1 MNKISDIRYVFFILL
16 FQLSAFSALSVDVKM
31 NAPEVVRM
39 GQRFKL
45 VVTVNAKPSA
55 FNPPGL
61 NDFTILSGPSTQ
73 SSFSTRIVNG
83 KMTQSYTVSYTY
95 VLRPTKVGKFN
106 ISPAT
111 IKHKGKTYQS
121 NDFNIE
127 VLKSKS
133 SQGSKP
139 GGQQSQKSSTDAQ
152 EYKGEDMFVRVIL
165 SDRNVYR
172 GEYLIAT
179 IKIYTKLD
187 IVDLKVEY
195 PNYNGFF
202 QQEIKLNNANTKKE
216 NVNGEIYLTKPL
228 QQVILFPQ
236 KEGEITIDPIEMEC
250 VIRKAVSSRRQG
262 FFNGFFGQSY
272 KHVKRTIKSKP
283 VTVHVKSLP
292 TGEPQSFKGAVGEL
306 SMNVEVDK
314 KKLTANNPVSF
325 KIRISGNGNIKL
337 IESPK
342 IDFPP
347 DFEVYDPETNV
358 SVNNTYSGSAGHKTF
373 EYLAIPRHAGNFRIP
388 PVEFTYFDIS
398 QQRYK
403 TIQSQEFNIQVEEGE
418 QPASSAVVGSVN
430 KEDIQYIGK
439 DIRFIHH
446 NINLKNKGD
455 TIAGSSLFY
464 LVYILSGLFFIV
476 FIIIKRKQIKERADY
491 LRIKNKKANKQARR
505 RLKTALKH
513 MKEDEKE
520 TFYEEIVKALW
531 GYLSDKL
538 MIPVSGL
545 SMESASSA
553 LQKNNIED
561 PVIKRLED
569 IIDNCEFA
577 RYAPSSETKDME
589 TIYNDAAS
597 IITELDK
604 KLKI

>member
-31 NAPEVVRM
+31 NAPGVVRM

-373 EYLAIPRHAGNFRIP
+373 E
-388 PVEFTYFDIS
+388 
-398 QQRYK
+398 
-403 TIQSQEFNIQVEEGE
+403 
-418 QPASSAVVGSVN
+418 
-430 KEDIQYIGK
+430 
-439 DIRFIHH
+439 
-446 NINLKNKGD
+446 
-455 TIAGSSLFY
+455 
-464 LVYILSGLFFIV
+464 
-476 FIIIKRKQIKERADY
+476 
-491 LRIKNKKANKQARR
+491 
-505 RLKTALKH
+505 
-513 MKEDEKE
+513 
-520 TFYEEIVKALW
+520 
-531 GYLSDKL
+531 
-538 MIPVSGL
+538 
-545 SMESASSA
+545 
-553 LQKNNIED
+553 
-561 PVIKRLED
+561 
-569 IIDNCEFA
+569 
-577 RYAPSSETKDME
+577 
-589 TIYNDAAS
+589 
-597 IITELDK
+597 
-604 KLKI
+604 